1 MMGKTVAVLLPVH
14 VPGSMFRE
22 LIRRLSRQS
31 HVPEKVIII
40 NTIDPEKDCTL
51 FLDSLAEEFEGSF
64 GCIEIYHIQKSE
76 FGHGK
81 TRDMGIRRAGTDLV
95 LCMTQDAL
103 PKDRHLVEKLED
115 AFDDPSVAAAY
126 GRQLAGKKS
135 DILEREAREFNYP
148 AGSKVMSAADLETM
162 GVKTFFCS
170 DVCAMWRVETYEEL
184 GGFEKDVIFNEDM
197 IFAGKLIRAGY
208 RIAYCADAQVY
219 HHHNYGAMKQLR
231 RNFDLGVSQAQHP
244 EIFRM
249 ASSGKEGI
257 RFVRQTSGDLIR
269 SGRADQLGRFFW
281 QSGCKYLGYQLG
293 KRYRSL
299 PEGVISRLTDSPQY
313 WGKPKS

>member
-126 GRQLAGKKS
+126 GRQLAGRRAIFSRERRGSSIIRPGQKS
-135 DILEREAREFNYP
+135 CPPQI
-148 AGSKVMSAADLETM
+148 
-162 GVKTFFCS
+162 
-170 DVCAMWRVETYEEL
+170 WRRW
-184 GGFEKDVIFNEDM
+184 G
-197 IFAGKLIRAGY
+197 
-208 RIAYCADAQVY
+208 
-219 HHHNYGAMKQLR
+219 
-231 RNFDLGVSQAQHP
+231 
-244 EIFRM
+244 
-249 ASSGKEGI
+249 
-257 RFVRQTSGDLIR
+257 
-269 SGRADQLGRFFW
+269 
-281 QSGCKYLGYQLG
+281 
-293 KRYRSL
+293 
-299 PEGVISRLTDSPQY
+299 SRLSSARMYAPCGEWRLT
-313 WGKPKS
+313 KSLEALKRM